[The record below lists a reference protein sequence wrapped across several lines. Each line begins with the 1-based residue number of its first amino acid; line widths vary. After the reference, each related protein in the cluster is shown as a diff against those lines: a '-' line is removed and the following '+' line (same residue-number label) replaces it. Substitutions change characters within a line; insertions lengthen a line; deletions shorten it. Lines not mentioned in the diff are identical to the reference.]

1 MKNITFTYKLNQV
14 EYIQLFMESITPW
27 IESMGFEVDV
37 LPNRKEWH
45 ATYIGD
51 GMSTKMDIDPPEIGL
66 FLKLSLEKESRRTVV
81 FKIEEYTANRRITNA
96 LLHIIGPYGSTRARV
111 PCSMLDITVFRDIY
125 WLLYLLI
132 QDL

>member
-14 EYIQLFMESITPW
+14 EYIQLFMESITLW

-37 LPNRKEWH
+37 LPNGREWH

-51 GMSTKMDIDPPEIGL
+51 GTTTKMDINPPEIGL
-66 FLKLSLEKESRRTVV
+66 FLKLSLKKESRRTVV
-81 FKIEEYTANRRITNA
+81 FKIEEHTANRRITDA
-96 LLHIIGPYGSTRARV
+96 SLHIIGPYGSEWV
-111 PCSMLDITVFRDIY
+111 PCSMLDITVFRHIY